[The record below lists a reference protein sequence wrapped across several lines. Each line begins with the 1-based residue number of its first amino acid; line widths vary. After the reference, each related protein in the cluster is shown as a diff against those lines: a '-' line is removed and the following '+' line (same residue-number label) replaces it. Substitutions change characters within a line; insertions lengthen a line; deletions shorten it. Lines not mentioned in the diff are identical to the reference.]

1 MPKISIYEQWKNENI
16 LKDKLFLIESWAK
29 SGLSNVDIAKNLGIN
44 TDTLYEYKKK
54 YPDFADTLKRGQEIT
69 DFRVENS
76 LYKRAVG
83 YTYEEIKKRHD
94 KDGNL
99 IETTVTTK
107 HVFPDVTACMF
118 WLKNRKPSAWR
129 EKQEVKQ
136 DVSFHDDGFI
146 KALKEKAEELQNE
159 NLDFVEE

>member
-1 MPKISIYEQWKNENI
+1 MPKISIYEQWENDGL
-16 LKDKLFLIESWAK
+16 LKDKLFLVESWAK

-54 YPDFADTLKRGQEIT
+54 YPDFADTLRKGQEIT
-69 DFRVENS
+69 DFRVENA
-76 LYKRAVG
+76 LYKRAIG
-83 YTYEEIKKRHD
+83 YSYEEIKKRHD
-94 KDGNL
+94 KDGNV
-99 IETTVTTK
+99 IETTITTK

-118 WLKNRKPSAWR
+118 WLKNRKPSEWR

-136 DVSFHDDGFI
+136 DVNFHDDGFI